1 MLHCRPKP
9 GILSRLPA
17 ELEITGSVEVTDC
30 STSMFISGPLPNEQP
45 LCHAVLASLTVNG
58 KMSAQG
64 NKLNFTITFP
74 NVLFQKI
81 SIPLPPTEGFSD
93 LRSPIHMDLCKLQ
106 TFLWLLR
113 PLSPSEF
120 PVTFHDMGTDLFF
133 ATAHWLPII
142 KN

>member
-45 LCHAVLASLTVNG
+45 LCHAVLASLIVNG

-64 NKLNFTITFP
+64 NKLNFTIIFP

-81 SIPLPPTEGFSD
+81 SIPLPPQKGLMVSVPPYIRICVNF
-93 LRSPIHMDLCKLQ
+93 I
-106 TFLWLLR
+106 
-113 PLSPSEF
+113 
-120 PVTFHDMGTDLFF
+120 LFF
-133 ATAHWLPII
+133 GF
-142 KN
+142 